1 MSKGKWLV
9 VTGVVALAVLMMVAV
24 SSAQQMGNARTT
36 TVGPALGNLHINPG
50 VFENLSENTTQL
62 FGHVTLVN
70 GYDSDMYKGC
80 HTLIKLRGENK
91 TIVVLTEAHRM
102 QTILESALVGN
113 KLVSVHAFR
122 YSTPPT
128 VSPGSWVAGSEVY
141 LLERAILYN
150 QR

>member
-9 VTGVVALAVLMMVAV
+9 VLGIVALAVLMMVAV
-24 SSAQQMGNARTT
+24 SSAQVGNPRAGATM
-36 TVGPALGNLHINPG
+36 GPALGNLHVNPA
-50 VFENLSENTTQL
+50 VFENLSDHTVQL

-80 HTLIKLRGENK
+80 HALIKLRGENK
-91 TIVVLTEAHRM
+91 TIAVLTEAHRM
-102 QTILESALVGN
+102 QTLLQSALVGN

-122 YSTPPT
+122 YSIPPT
-128 VSPGSWVAGSEVY
+128 VSPGSWNAGMEVY

>member
-9 VTGVVALAVLMMVAV
+9 VTGVVALAVLLVVAV
-24 SSAQQMGNARTT
+24 SSAQVGNTRGTT
-36 TVGPALGNLHINPG
+36 MGPAVGDLQINPG

-80 HTLIKLRGENK
+80 HALIKLRGENK

-102 QTILESALVGN
+102 QSLLQTALVGN

-150 QR
+150 QH